1 MNLWQTFSTAILA
14 GIAISCG
21 CIVFLKVGG
30 VAGAVLF
37 TFGLLTVVHYALKLY
52 TGTAGFVASWN
63 DFGVLW
69 LILLGNIVGCL
80 LAALAAKY
88 SIAGLADS
96 AQALLEKR
104 LALNFWKSLL
114 LGIGCGFVMTT
125 AVKFAREGK
134 FLPLLFGVPLFI
146 LCGFLHSIADAFY
159 YLACPTSFLFAHGWS
174 VLALYVSI
182 VLGNFIGC
190 NLYRIAYPKP

>member
-1 MNLWQTFSTAILA
+1 MNVWQTFRSAILA

-63 DFGVLW
+63 DFSVLW
-69 LILLGNIVGCL
+69 LILLGNIVGCF

-146 LCGFLHSIADAFY
+146 MCGFLHSIADAFY
-159 YLACPTSFLFAHGWS
+159 YLACPASFLLAHGWS

-182 VLGNFIGC
+182 VIGNFLGC
-190 NLYRIAYPKP
+190 NLYRIVYPKP